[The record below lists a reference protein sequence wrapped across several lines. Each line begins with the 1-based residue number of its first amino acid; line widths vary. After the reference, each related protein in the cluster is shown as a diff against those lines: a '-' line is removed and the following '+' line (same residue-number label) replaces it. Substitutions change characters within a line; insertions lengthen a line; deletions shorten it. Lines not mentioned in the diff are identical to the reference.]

1 MENQQGPAGQH
12 RGLCSILCNNL
23 MVTRGK
29 DGEGIVRESGM
40 DMDTLL
46 CLTWRT
52 SKELL
57 TARGTLLHVTWQP
70 GWRGVWGRMD
80 TCVCVA
86 ESLCCLPEIITTVLI
101 GYTQTQNKW
110 LKNNNNNGKQRIMGF
125 LNPCI
130 TCLCVLIRFSR
141 IWDIIEMHK
150 KNHANPLG
158 IRNELFVWKIN
169 EN

>member
-1 MENQQGPAGQH
+1 M
-12 RGLCSILCNNL
+12 RG
-23 MVTRGK
+23 
-29 DGEGIVRESGM
+29 GIVGEFGM
-40 DMDTLL
+40 GMDTLL
-46 CLTWRT
+46 YLTWR
-52 SKELL
+52 SSEDLLDSNKELCSVS
-57 TARGTLLHVTWQP
+57 RGSLD
-70 GWRGVWGRMD
+70 GRGVWGRMD

-141 IWDIIEMHK
+141 I
-150 KNHANPLG
+150 
-158 IRNELFVWKIN
+158 
-169 EN
+169 